1 MDEKNIHELVNKF
14 RLDGTYKSFK
24 AIPTGNINDTFF
36 IETAE
41 ADKPEYILQRINHRI
56 FVHVPEL
63 QDNIVRV
70 TSHIRSK
77 LEQKNT
83 VDIDRKVVTL
93 IQTLEGKWFSTDESG
108 NYWRLMVFIRG
119 SHSYD
124 QLSSPL
130 LAYKAGIAFGE
141 FSAMLADIPGEPL
154 FETIKDFHNMEWR
167 LRQFRDA
174 VKDNRADRLKTVT
187 EEVKQIE
194 DRAEE
199 MCLVQ
204 RLGREGKLPKRIT
217 HCDTKINNIL
227 FDENDDI
234 LCVIDLDTVMT
245 GYVSSDFG
253 DAIRTGANSGEED
266 DLDLGKVSLDIK
278 LYKGFAEGFVTGG
291 ATFLTPVEIDI
302 LPFSAKLFAYMQ
314 AVRFLADYINGD
326 TYYKIKNPLHNLQ
339 RTRAQLKLLFSMEE
353 QYEEMKKIVQD
364 VATVKCKDY
373 VKS

>member
-1 MDEKNIHELVNKF
+1 MTDQSIHNLVKKF
-14 RLDGTYKSFK
+14 RLEGTYKGFK
-24 AIPTGNINDTFF
+24 AIPTGNINDTFLV
-36 IETAE
+36 ETSE
-41 ADKPEYILQRINHRI
+41 DDKPDYILQRINHNI

-70 TSHIRSK
+70 TSHIRTK
-77 LEQKNT
+77 LEQKHT
-83 VDIDRKVVTL
+83 RDINRKVVTL
-93 IQTLEGKWFSTDESG
+93 IPTIDNQWFTRDEAG
-108 NYWRLMVFIRG
+108 NYWRLMIFIQG

-124 QLSSPL
+124 QLSSPV

-141 FSAMLADIPGEPL
+141 FSALLADIPGEPL

-167 LRQFRDA
+167 LQQFRDA
-174 VKDNRADRLKTVT
+174 VKENRADRLKTVT
-187 EEVKQIE
+187 QDVEEVEK
-194 DRAEE
+194 RADE

-204 RLGREGKLPKRIT
+204 RLGHEGKLPRRIT

-266 DLDLGKVSLDIK
+266 DMDLSKVSLDIK

-291 ATFLTPVEIDI
+291 ATFLTPDEINI

-326 TYYKIKNPLHNLQ
+326 TYYKIKYPLHNLQ
-339 RTRAQLKLLFSMEE
+339 RTKAQLKLLFSMEE

-364 VATVKCKDY
+364 VAAIKCKDY